1 MNRDTGADDLLDLAI
16 RESLG
21 GRLASATAEASAR
34 AWSSSASR
42 RAMRAV
48 TSNWRA
54 LSIVQQIRTGAL
66 IGAGAMVV
74 HRAMAMLGPAEPLG
88 HVVPWLVL
96 AACTLIAA
104 LAEPIAREW
113 EHIRR

>member
-1 MNRDTGADDLLDLAI
+1 MNPDIPQDDLLDLAI

-21 GRLASATAEASAR
+21 GRLASAAAEASSR
-34 AWSSSASR
+34 AWSWSASR
-42 RAMRAV
+42 RAMRVV
-48 TSNWRA
+48 TSNWRT

-66 IGAGAMVV
+66 IGGVAMVV

-88 HVVPWLVL
+88 NVVPGLVL
-96 AACTLIAA
+96 VACVLIAA

-113 EHIRR
+113 ERLRR